1 MTNLDSE
8 LLRTFLA
15 VAETRSVTDG
25 ALRIGRS
32 QSAASVQVKRLE
44 EMLGRP
50 VFERTGR
57 GVRLTDAG
65 ARLVPVAQDVLAR
78 LDAAYRDITSDALEG
93 KLRLGIPDD
102 HGRARLTGIV
112 AAFAQSHPKV
122 ELEVTC
128 SLSIAF
134 PGLLDQA
141 RLDLAVHEVAEPSGC
156 EEVVFE
162 DPTHWAGVA
171 HRDLWTRDPVPV
183 ALFDQACWWR
193 ESAIRSLTQAG
204 KRFQVVYS
212 SQSVEGI
219 KAAVA
224 AGVAIGLLGR
234 SSIET
239 PLKILGPE
247 AGLGP
252 TPVSHLVMG
261 TRAGQLSE
269 AASAM
274 KQAIRTAFQNKGP
287 AGV

>member
-1 MTNLDSE
+1 MAALESD

-32 QSAASVQVKRLE
+32 QSATSMQIKRLE
-44 EMLGRP
+44 EVLGQP

-65 ARLVPVAQDVLAR
+65 TRLVLVAQDVLAR
-78 LDAAYRDITSDALEG
+78 LDAAYRDITSDALGG

-102 HGRARLTGIV
+102 HGRARLAGIV

-122 ELEVTC
+122 ELEVNC

-134 PGLLDQA
+134 PSLLDQA
-141 RLDLAVHEVAEPSGC
+141 RLDLAVHEVAEPSSS
-156 EEVVFE
+156 EEVIFE
-162 DPTHWAGVA
+162 DPTVWAGVA
-171 HRDLWTRDPVPV
+171 HVDLWTRDPVPV

-193 ESAIRSLTQAG
+193 EAAVRSLTQAG
-204 KRFQVVYS
+204 RRFQVVYS

-234 SSIET
+234 SSIDV
-239 PLKILGPE
+239 PLKVLGPE

-261 TRAGQLSE
+261 TRAGQMSD
-269 AASAM
+269 AARAM
-274 KQAIRTAFQNKGP
+274 KQAIRTAFQREDP